1 MKEGVGDVQNPFHED
16 CACAVLVY
24 PARLY
29 GVVQHLAPGMRVVG
43 QVDDVAAVSVAD
55 IQR

>member
-1 MKEGVGDVQNPFHED
+1 MKEGVGDVQNPFHEN
-16 CACAVLVY
+16 CACAVLVD

-29 GVVQHLAPGMRVVG
+29 CVVQHLSPRMWVMR

-55 IQR
+55 IKR